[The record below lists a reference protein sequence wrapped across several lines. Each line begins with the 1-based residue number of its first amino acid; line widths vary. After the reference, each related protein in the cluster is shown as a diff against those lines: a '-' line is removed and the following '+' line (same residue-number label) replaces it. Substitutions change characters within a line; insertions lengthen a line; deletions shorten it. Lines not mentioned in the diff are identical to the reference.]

1 MEQINGPFKDIIPN
15 FQKYKKSLGYKY
27 DSINNYIRLDKILK
41 NNNIHDLSDTKKIFD
56 ILITNE
62 ENIKKKKRHYYALSQ
77 LYQFMNLIGYKNL
90 YFEQYYF
97 SDSSKFEPTI
107 LTSSQVK
114 TFFKALD
121 NYCKKIPKPEC
132 DIFPVLFRL
141 VYSNG
146 LRISEAQNL
155 KVIQYSLEKQS
166 IYIEE
171 SKENVSRELPLS
183 KSMIEIFNQYERLIN
198 INQQTYL
205 FELNSKKITTYKID
219 KIFDEVLELLDFKFR
234 KHDLRHTMAVT
245 TFNNLFD
252 KGYKE
257 YWILYYLHIF
267 LGHRTFESTE
277 YYLRY
282 TDSRYKKM
290 LKQVSEVYPNVFPK
304 VGDDHE

>member
-1 MEQINGPFKDIIPN
+1 MVQINGPFKDIIPN

-27 DSINNYIRLDKILK
+27 DSINNYIRLDRILK

-90 YFEQYYF
+90 YFERYYF
-97 SDSSKFEPTI
+97 SNDSKFEPTI

-114 TFFKALD
+114 IFFKTLD
-121 NYCKKIPKPEC
+121 NYCRKLQKTEC
-132 DIFPVLFRL
+132 DVFPVLFRL

-146 LRISEAQNL
+146 LRISEVQNL
-155 KVIQYSLEKQS
+155 KVIQYSLEKQT

-183 KSMIEIFNQYERLIN
+183 KSMIEILNQYEGLVN

-205 FELNSKKITTYKID
+205 FELNGKKITTYKID

-267 LGHRTFESTE
+267 LGHKTFESTE

-290 LKQVSEVYPNVFPK
+290 LNQISELYPNVFPK
-304 VGDDHE
+304 VGDDYE

>member
-62 ENIKKKKRHYYALSQ
+62 ENIKKKKEHYYALNQ

-97 SDSSKFEPTI
+97 SSSSKFEPTI

-121 NYCKKIPKPEC
+121 NYCKKLQKPEC

-183 KSMIEIFNQYERLIN
+183 KSMIEVFNQYEGLVN

-205 FELNSKKITTYKID
+205 FELNNKKITTYKID

-267 LGHRTFESTE
+267 LGHKTFKSTE

-290 LKQVSEVYPNVFPK
+290 LKQVSELYPNVYPK
-304 VGDDHE
+304 VGYDYE